1 MGSHN
6 SKSSKTNTSSSSKG
20 KMANSNN
27 VGVLPVVGAE
37 SIMSKKQHGTSETP
51 VQNDLRWGCDWD
63 TADRICNFNVSCSF
77 TCRVARY

>member
-1 MGSHN
+1 
-6 SKSSKTNTSSSSKG
+6 
-20 KMANSNN
+20 MANSNN

-51 VQNDLRWGCDWD
+51 VQKDLRWGCDWD

-77 TCRVARY
+77 PCRVARY